1 MTTFTATRAAATFP
15 VAQSHIAGTLCR
27 AWGTIAV
34 TDAPADDDIYQMC
47 RVPAGATITGGYLHT
62 EDLDQH
68 GTETLDLM
76 VGWAANGSDAADPNG
91 LMLAATLTGDISVH
105 LDVAST
111 MLFFGGVL
119 TGAGPKT
126 LENETII
133 QVECNTAAATFNAG
147 QMSLYVD
154 YLSP

>member
-1 MTTFTATRAAATFP
+1 
-15 VAQSHIAGTLCR
+15 
-27 AWGTIAV
+27 
-34 TDAPADDDIYQMC
+34 
-47 RVPAGATITGGYLHT
+47 
-62 EDLDQH
+62 
-68 GTETLDLM
+68 M

-133 QVECNTAAATFNAG
+133 QVECNTAAATFAAG